1 MNRDFTLERV
11 PAPVPVAT
19 REILGGGG
27 LKLHAREWGNPEG
40 FPLLFIHGWSQS
52 DLCWLNQVSGDLADT
67 SRMVTFDLRGH
78 GLSEKPPGPEY
89 YADGQLWAD
98 DLAAVID
105 QTGLEQPILVSWSYG
120 GYVVA
125 DYLRAYG
132 DAHIGGINLAGSA
145 TILRPPAFDHIG
157 PGLLENAQD
166 MCVPDL
172 FVNIAA
178 TRRFLRACTV
188 NALDPDLWES
198 ALCWNMVVPAQIRG
212 ALIAREIDSDD
223 VLAALSVP
231 VLVIHG
237 LEDSIVLPSMSRH
250 VVERCPT
257 AVASWYDGI
266 GHMPFVE
273 AQERFDQELM
283 TFVDRARA
291 SRSSSAVS

>member
-1 MNRDFTLERV
+1 M
-11 PAPVPVAT
+11 A
-19 REILGGGG
+19 REYSVSGGGG
-27 LKLHAREWGNPEG
+27 VALHVRECGDPDG
-40 FPLLFIHGWSQS
+40 AAIVFVHGWSQC
-52 DLCWLNQVSGDLADT
+52 DRCWDRQLEGQLAA
-67 SRMVTFDLRGH
+67 SFRLVAFDIRGH
-78 GLSEKPPGPEY
+78 GMSDKPRDPGC

-98 DLAAVID
+98 DLAAVISSG
-105 QTGLEQPILVSWSYG
+105 GLERPVVVAWSYG
-120 GYVVA
+120 GFIVA
-125 DYLRAYG
+125 DYVREHG
-132 DAHIGGINLAGSA
+132 DGALGGIVLAGSA
-145 TILRPPAFDHIG
+145 LHLKPTTFEDLG
-157 PGLLENAQD
+157 PGLLENAQA
-166 MCVPDL
+166 MCLPDL
-172 FVNIAA
+172 GANIAA

-237 LEDSIVLPSMSRH
+237 LEDSIVLPSMARH
-250 VVERCPT
+250 VVEHCPT

-283 TFVDRARA
+283 AFVDRSRA
-291 SRSSSAVS
+291 SHSGSAAS